1 MTQPKPTQKDVARA
15 AGVGTATVQRV
26 LSGRGGVSDDV
37 MERVVRTARKLG
49 YGRRMP
55 ETHHG
60 IFRIEVLMVRP
71 DAEFFLRLNAAFER
85 VAESLDKSVILHR
98 TFISEN
104 DPVGAAKRINN
115 PPFRRAGLIVV
126 FPNEPVVVAAVEAA
140 FQSGLPVVQV
150 VSQTFGRDVPYVG
163 IDNYAAGRT
172 AAHLMSRM
180 LRSQSGTILAICH
193 SAIYPVHRDRLRG
206 FTDAL
211 EERATGGHD
220 FRAVLFGRDDERQ
233 TAEVLRDAV
242 QTWPDVIGVYNA
254 GGATTGAGQGLLGKP
269 DVVWIGHEL
278 TAISRDYLRN
288 GRMSIV
294 LDQAPEMQARM
305 SVDIVLSKLGLIA
318 GPLDPT
324 PIPFLIVTPENLG

>member
-1 MTQPKPTQKDVARA
+1 MTRSKPTQKDVARA
-15 AGVGTATVQRV
+15 AGVGSATVQRV
-26 LSGRGGVSDDV
+26 LSGRGGVSEDV

-60 IFRIEVLMVRP
+60 IFRVEVLMVRP
-71 DAEFFLRLNAAFER
+71 DTEFFSRLNAAFER
-85 VAESLDKSVILHR
+85 VAETLDKSVILHR
-98 TFISEN
+98 TFISES
-104 DPVGAAKRINN
+104 DPGAAAKRITS
-115 PPFRRAGLIVV
+115 PSFRRAGLIVV

-140 FQSGLPVVQV
+140 SRSGLPIVQV
-150 VSQTFGRDVPYVG
+150 VSQTFGPRIPYVG

-180 LRSQSGTILAICH
+180 LTSQTGSILAICH

-211 EERATGGHD
+211 EDRGAAHD
-220 FRAVLFGRDDERQ
+220 FRAILFGRDDERL
-233 TAEVLRDAV
+233 TADVLRDALRM
-242 QTWPDVIGVYNA
+242 WPDVIGVYNA
-254 GGATTGAGQGLLGKP
+254 GGATTGTGQGLLHKP
-269 DVVWIGHEL
+269 DVLWIGHEL
-278 TAISRDYLRN
+278 TSISRELLRS

-305 SVDIVLSKLGLIA
+305 SIDIVLSKLGLVA
-318 GPLDPT
+318 GSAEPK